1 MDDRSLTGKRILVV
15 EDEMLVAMAIE
26 DMLGDLG
33 CDSITV
39 AGNIHAA
46 LETIKADWFDLA
58 TLDVNLGGI
67 RSDEIADALRKRG
80 IPFLFSTGYG
90 DHGVDEGYED
100 SVVLKKPYTLFQFE
114 RAVSKLLNGAD
125 ASPCPPDGPTIAH

>member
-1 MDDRSLTGKRILVV
+1 MDEGCLSGKRILVV

-33 CDSITV
+33 CCSITV
-39 AGNIHAA
+39 AGNIHSA
-46 LETIKADWFDLA
+46 LETIKANRFDLA

-67 RSDEIADALRKRG
+67 RSDEIAEALRERR

-90 DHGVDEGYED
+90 DHGVDEGFEN
-100 SVVLKKPYTLFQFE
+100 SVVLEKPYTLFQFE
-114 RAVSKLLNGAD
+114 RAVSKLLNGG
-125 ASPCPPDGPTIAH
+125 SPAAIPA